1 LEITIFALRSFQ
13 IVTIEL
19 LSNAVSAID
28 LQNETPSMSGETPC
42 HAPSPKRAAGG

>member
-1 LEITIFALRSFQ
+1 LEITIFALRFFQ
-13 IVTIEL
+13 LVTIEL
-19 LSNAVSAID
+19 LLNAVLAID